1 MEASRVTGYAH
12 ALYHAHG
19 DVAEAEAAQKARR
32 FAEAGRANEAEDWRA
47 VRIAIR
53 QMRGALQS

>member
-1 MEASRVTGYAH
+1 MTGYAH